1 MVTGHLAD
9 HNQLVQHSPLTYDLW
24 SVLPVEIIAWIFLL
38 VVEIEPNPR
47 APFFLSQTCRRW
59 RSIAIEN
66 QLLWRHIIINQMEAE
81 YYLAQLCVSRCSSCA
96 IDFTIQSS
104 THLAA
109 GHVSQLLDIMVSR
122 SKQLRHVTIHAD
134 HVAAHRFIHWFA
146 QCDGTPNL
154 ETLSISTVRATE
166 TEEELEVPLHTVAG
180 PDLQAPVNM
189 APQSPSLLSSPHPFA
204 RLRHLKIGNQTYQ
217 SQPNFRSLISILS
230 RCPDLQTL
238 VLQGPCDPRDMNPSP
253 DPMTF
258 RSLTHLEI
266 SYQTSA
272 AQVIFLGNLIRA
284 PSLQSL
290 ALAEWAVEVFDEV
303 IEHFGVHEL
312 YNTVTS
318 LRICGI
324 NVSTLTFGAP
334 AFLRFFKA
342 MSNVEHLTIEL
353 HNMNPISVSCLS
365 DPDPEVPVLL
375 QSLTGLKVSGAHR
388 NCVAHLVTKRKQWG
402 LPIQH
407 LVLQKKTNIET
418 PHILQ
423 AIYSSVENVSFIE
436 WDGEESTCSGSEDG
450 YNSDEDEG

>member
-1 MVTGHLAD
+1 MVTGRLAGR
-9 HNQLVQHSPLTYDLW
+9 NQLGQHTPLTYDLW

-47 APFFLSQTCRRW
+47 APLFLSQTCRRW

-104 THLAA
+104 MHLTA
-109 GHVSQLLDIMVSR
+109 GHVSRLLDIMTSC
-122 SKQLRHVTIHAD
+122 SKQLRHVTVHAD
-134 HVAAHRFIHWFA
+134 HVAVHRFIHWFA
-146 QCDGTPNL
+146 QCDGTPNP
-154 ETLSISTVRATE
+154 ETLSISTLRATE
-166 TEEELEVPLHTVAG
+166 NEEELEVPPHTVAG
-180 PDLQAPVNM
+180 PDLHAPVNM
-189 APQSPSLLSSPHPFA
+189 ALQSPSLLSSPPPFA

-217 SQPNFRSLISILS
+217 SQPNFRGLISILS

-238 VLQGPCDPRDMNPSP
+238 ILQGPCDPRDMNPSP
-253 DPMTF
+253 DPITF

-272 AQVIFLGNLIRA
+272 AQ
-284 PSLQSL
+284 SL
-290 ALAEWAVEVFDEV
+290 ALAEWDVEVFDRV

-312 YNTVTS
+312 YSTVTS

-342 MSNVEHLTIEL
+342 MTNVEHLTIEL
-353 HNMNPISVSCLS
+353 HGMNPISVSCLS

-402 LPIQH
+402 LPIQD

-423 AIYSSVENVSFIE
+423 AIYSSVKNVSFIE

-450 YNSDEDEG
+450 YDSDDDEG